1 MTGIARQLY
10 VVGQIEK
17 IPLRTVYFNR
27 VEKVFVTH
35 KLILEMKGKKPR
47 RGLKIYRR

>member
-1 MTGIARQLY
+1 MAGIARQLY
-10 VVGQIEK
+10 VVRQIKK

-27 VEKVFVTH
+27 VEQVLVTH

-47 RGLKIYRR
+47 RGLKIYKR